1 MRSCKKAGTGC
12 LPPHCRAGV
21 SAARLQVTH
30 LDPLR
35 TADPRSAQ
43 AAPLVT
49 PCLRDHRHRLEGDTL
64 VHRPPR
70 SAAYRRPATACAGRQ
85 PRRRPGAVPVPQP
98 GRAGGN
104 PVGATR
110 APSTPGR
117 HDANPRAAVATSRA
131 FPAQLTHR
139 AGPPGHQSFQVFALS
154 TRYPQNA
161 GSYPHSAAVIHWLIH
176 SPSTGLPDVTRG
188 TPGPASPHVIS

>member
-1 MRSCKKAGTGC
+1 MRSCKKGGTGC
-12 LPPHCRAGV
+12 LPPPCRAGV

-49 PCLRDHRHRLEGDTL
+49 L
-64 VHRPPR
+64 
-70 SAAYRRPATACAGRQ
+70 ACATTATGWKVTRWSIDRRVQ
-85 PRRRPGAVPVPQP
+85 QLIAGQQRPVPGASREGVPVLAPSPTRPRRRKP
-98 GRAGGN
+98 GR
-104 PVGATR
+104 R
-110 APSTPGR
+110 YQAPSTPGR
-117 HDANPRAAVATSRA
+117 QDANPRAAVATSRA

-161 GSYPHSAAVIHWLIH
+161 GSYPQFGGGYPLFIH
-176 SPSTGLPDVTRG
+176 SPSTGYRM
-188 TPGPASPHVIS
+188 